1 MGKETELGDLLT
13 EQVDR
18 AGADFDRLSSIDAM
32 DRLVAHQAEAVA
44 VVARIGTV
52 LAHASDAAA
61 ERLRAGSGRI
71 IYGGAGT
78 SIRLG
83 VQDGVELTPTFG
95 WPFER
100 LGFCIAGGFDALLR
114 AQEGAE
120 DDYAAGQAAVAEL
133 AVTRDDVV
141 LAIAASGRT
150 PYTLGV
156 AEAARARGAMTL
168 GFANVPGAPLF
179 SMVDFAILL
188 QTGPEVL
195 SGSTRLAA
203 GTAQKIALNMWSTVA
218 MTRLGRVW
226 GNQMICVQATNAKL
240 RARQL
245 RILMDFSGCS
255 KEQAQM
261 RLENS
266 EWDLSKALGRD

>member
-1 MGKETELGDLLT
+1 MGKETGLGDLPT

-18 AGADFDRLSSIDAM
+18 SGADFDQLSSIDAM

-44 VVARIGTV
+44 VVARLKST
-52 LAHASDAAA
+52 LAYASDAAA
-61 ERLRAGSGRI
+61 ERLRTGTGRI

-95 WPFER
+95 WPFAR
-100 LGFCIAGGFDALLR
+100 LGFCIAGGLDALLQ

-120 DDYAAGQAAVAEL
+120 DDRAAGEAAVAAL
-133 AVTRDDVV
+133 AVTPDDVV
-141 LAIAASGRT
+141 LALAASGRT

-168 GFANVPGAPLF
+168 GFANVPDAPLL
-179 SMVDFAILL
+179 SMVDIALVL
-188 QTGPEVL
+188 PTGPEVL

-203 GTAQKIALNMWSTVA
+203 GTAQKIALNLWSTVV
-218 MTRLGRVW
+218 MTRLGRVR
-226 GNQMICVQATNAKL
+226 GNRMIYVQATNAKL
-240 RARQL
+240 RARQR
-245 RILMDFSGCS
+245 RILMDLSGCS
-255 KEQAQM
+255 EAQAQI
-261 RLENS
+261 RLEHAG
-266 EWDLSKALGRD
+266 WDLPKALDGH